1 MNRFLLCIS
10 LLGVSAGC
18 DRGEFEAFAVK
29 PQMVRAELPIV
40 VANSAVITRL
50 TDEDTI
56 YDINFYLFGCD
67 NGFSLHLYKDA
78 VSPLRFECPA
88 GSYTLYAVANMHDD
102 MGYLTSGQLAACTLT
117 HTESFADL
125 PMTACREVSIQ
136 PVTEGILSLPALEV
150 RRCVAKVAYRI
161 TVEPSDISLQSVQAF
176 NLPCCAPLFGEVPP
190 SDDASAY
197 TSGVRMHATSASYF
211 TGRHYQLANP
221 QGAVAAISDQRQKDF
236 EHAPAH
242 ASYLLIQALRGAR
255 VLTYRVYLGENNTDN
270 FDVRCNT
277 YHQLD
282 ITIRGDNEFD
292 TRVSS
297 YTVRVWDDAE
307 DESFGGYCV
316 QDSQRSLHI
325 QIQSHRNYL
334 PLHAEVAVN
343 RGAGSDLILNGEAVN
358 DRLLFDLFQTNGTN
372 SYELNYCPEVF
383 DSTNS
388 VLSYTV
394 AIWDEGGY
402 RQTFSYQHS
411 YANMLYAYIHDG
423 SENMG
428 GRGTIEVRGALCEQ
442 PLGSTRRHRLLL
454 TDEEG
459 CTLRAVPTPG
469 YRFTGWYADRTHTK
483 LLASEADYT
492 YKPQRTSDSV
502 FARFVK
508 EYD

>member
-1 MNRFLLCIS
+1 MNRILLYVS
-10 LLGVSAGC
+10 LLGTLVGCRAG
-18 DRGEFEAFAVK
+18 EADPSGTA
-29 PQMVRAELPIV
+29 PQTVRAELPV
-40 VANSAVITRL
+40 VAADSAVITRL

-56 YDINFYLFGCD
+56 HDINLYLFGCD
-67 NGFSLHLYKDA
+67 NGFALHLYDTA
-78 VSPLRFECPA
+78 LPLRFECPA
-88 GSYTLYAVANMHDD
+88 GNYTIYAIANMHED
-102 MGYLTSGQLAACTLT
+102 MGSLTPGQLAACTLT

-125 PMTACREVSIQ
+125 PMTACREVAIR
-136 PVTEGILSLPALEV
+136 PVEGTLSLPALEV

-176 NLPCCAPLFGEVPP
+176 NLPCCAPLFGETSPA
-190 SDDASAY
+190 DDASAY
-197 TSGVRMHATSASYF
+197 TSGVRMHTTSASYF

-221 QGAVAAISDQRQKDF
+221 QGSVAAISDQRQKDF

-282 ITIRGDNEFD
+282 ITIRGDDQID

-297 YTVRVWDDAE
+297 YTVHVWDDAE

-316 QDSQRSLHI
+316 QDSQRTLHI

-334 PLHAEVAVN
+334 PLHAEVAVSE
-343 RGAGSDLILNGEAVN
+343 GAGSDLILNGEAVN
-358 DRLLFDLFQTNGTN
+358 DRLQFDLYRSDGTN

-383 DSTNS
+383 DKTNS
-388 VLSYTV
+388 VLSYKITV
-394 AIWDEGGY
+394 WDDGGV
-402 RQTFSYQHS
+402 RQSFAFTHR
-411 YANMLYAYIHDG
+411 YANMLCPQIHDG
-423 SENMG
+423 AENTKK
-428 GRGTIEVRGALCEQ
+428 RGVIEVQGALYRQSE
-442 PLGSTRRHRLLL
+442 GVAMSRHIVL

>member
-10 LLGVSAGC
+10 LLGISAGC
-18 DRGEFEAFAVK
+18 DRGEFAPFAVK

-40 VANSAVITRL
+40 VADSAVITRL

-88 GSYTLYAVANMHDD
+88 GNYTIYAIANMHEE
-102 MGYLTSGQLAACTLT
+102 MGYLTSGQLAACTLS

-176 NLPCCAPLFGEVPP
+176 NLPCCAPLFGETSPA
-190 SDDASAY
+190 DDASAY
-197 TSGVRMHATSASYF
+197 TSGVRMHTTSASNF

-221 QGAVAAISDQRQKDF
+221 QGSVAAISDQRQKDF

-307 DESFGGYCV
+307 DERFGGYCV
-316 QDSQRSLHI
+316 QDSRRSLHI

-334 PLHAEVAVN
+334 PLHAEIAVSE
-343 RGAGSDLILNGEAVN
+343 GAGSDLMLHGTTVN

-394 AIWDEGGY
+394 AVWDEGGF
-402 RQTFSYQHS
+402 RQTFSIRHN

-428 GRGTIEVRGALCEQ
+428 GRGTIEVRG
-442 PLGSTRRHRLLL
+442 
-454 TDEEG
+454 
-459 CTLRAVPTPG
+459 
-469 YRFTGWYADRTHTK
+469 
-483 LLASEADYT
+483 
-492 YKPQRTSDSV
+492 
-502 FARFVK
+502 
-508 EYD
+508 